1 MLVTKY
7 LRMENPFTVYKIQI
21 RAYVESNGYDQRRP
35 IATRGGFLT
44 SKFPPQKCNREL
56 SVAIV
61 YQESYSRDIL
71 LQQKLGQDLVAF
83 LITGISLFRQSHL
96 LTSGRIPLERYSRPP
111 ARPLS
116 SWGTIGPGRGVNL
129 HTQIPTIDLERR
141 ERRRLRI
148 AGRTRVCLQQ
158 WAYPFGWPWPG
169 ASLKE
174 GQ

>member
-1 MLVTKY
+1 MRRRTLGY
-7 LRMENPFTVYKIQI
+7 NCLSRILFARLFY
-21 RAYVESNGYDQRRP
+21 RAKARP
-35 IATRGGFLT
+35 
-44 SKFPPQKCNREL
+44 K
-56 SVAIV
+56 
-61 YQESYSRDIL
+61 
-71 LQQKLGQDLVAF
+71 DLFAF

-96 LTSGRIPLERYSRPP
+96 LTSGRIPLERYPRPP

-158 WAYPFGWPWPG
+158 WAYPFGCPWPG